1 MFTWRGVVAV
11 TRRSSLSHMAAIG
24 ANRWTRCP
32 RCPRIDQ
39 EPAPRHCLMRRS
51 QPPPDPDSI
60 DERAFL
66 AALVTCRPALS
77 AVALRI
83 VRDEQEAADVVQ
95 DAYLRAWRA
104 LPSFRGDSK
113 LSTWLHA
120 IVVNTSISAL
130 HRRRQRGTDHL
141 SELDDTKLADPCT
154 LTDPHTAAEQLEL
167 RRTLLLAVQGLPHA
181 LREVVL
187 RRELRGL
194 SHDAIATELGISET
208 ASKVRLH
215 RARAQLR
222 TALGA
227 ENLSDHEQLPI
238 GA

>member
-1 MFTWRGVVAV
+1 M
-11 TRRSSLSHMAAIG
+11 H
-24 ANRWTRCP
+24 
-32 RCPRIDQ
+32 
-39 EPAPRHCLMRRS
+39 RS
-51 QPPPDPDSI
+51 QDSPTRDSA

-66 AALVTCRPALS
+66 AAVTSSRPALS

-83 VRDEQEAADVVQ
+83 VGNEHDAADVVQ
-95 DAYLRAWRA
+95 DSCLRAWRA

-120 IVVNTSISAL
+120 IVVNASLSTL
-130 HRRRQRGTDHL
+130 QRRRQRGTDSL
-141 SELDDTKLADPCT
+141 SELDDTKLADPHG
-154 LTDPHTAAEQLEL
+154 LADPHSAAEQTEL
-167 RRTLLLAVQGLPHA
+167 RHTLLLAVQCLSDP
-181 LREVVL
+181 LREVVV

-194 SHDAIATELGISET
+194 SHGEIATELGISET

-227 ENLSDHEQLPI
+227 DRPSDDDQLPI